1 MAAVIDDCKASY
13 RLRACWFDDIADFDD
28 AERADLMGALI
39 DYHFGNAHEFTT
51 RAAVVAWRNI
61 SRTWQKDESH
71 DSGLRDV
78 RAEAGRRGALA
89 RWQAQ
94 RQGAQDAR
102 GVGFSAVDDDEG
114 DDIRGAEYPSQRA
127 FVGAEEDCGGDDSLG
142 GSSAVSSEIENGKSM
157 AKNGKRIIC
166 HNRQMA
172 KNGYKVISKKDENT
186 PLCPPVG
193 ENGKSK
199 KGKGCG
205 GKIPPQECAP
215 IADAQE
221 GSGIA
226 PSQGVAVIAPATD
239 GGNHSDSVDD
249 SPSDSAQSDAGSA
262 CADSPAVSVNTGDGI
277 PPSPERPP
285 KSRRSRGENVGGFAA
300 PTLRAWQDHAEQIGW
315 QAENKAKTLAEIAA
329 AFYYWQKLGWRTG
342 NRPIVDW
349 RAACADAKLR
359 ADTKAGRV
367 PAETLEEILRTGR
380 PPQHWK
386 LELAEMRGV
395 SFEDFKGAKWG
406 EYLASAEHG
415 ETITLLKR
423 CLGYKENQELLM

>member
-1 MAAVIDDCKASY
+1 MAIIDDCKASY

-39 DYHFGNAHEFTT
+39 DYHFGAEHEFST
-51 RAAVVAWRNI
+51 RAAAVAWRNI

-89 RWQAQ
+89 RWQNQQTAQ
-94 RQGAQDAR
+94 NALG
-102 GVGFSAVDDDEG
+102 GGFSGVDDGAGD
-114 DDIRGAEYPSQRA
+114 DDIRGAEYPSRRA
-127 FVGAEEDCGGDDSLG
+127 FVGAEDDDGGDDSAAG
-142 GSSAVSSEIENGKSM
+142 VDGKNGKSM

-166 HNRQMA
+166 HNSPMA
-172 KNGYKVISKKDENT
+172 KNGLKDISKKIKNT

-199 KGKGCG
+199 KGKSCG
-205 GKIPPQECAP
+205 GKTPPQECAP
-215 IADAQE
+215 IADAPE
-221 GSGIA
+221 GSVIA
-226 PSQGVAVIAPATD
+226 PSQDVAVISPATD
-239 GGNHSDSVDD
+239 GGTHSGSADD
-249 SPSDSAQSDAGSA
+249 APDAPAQSDAGSA
-262 CADSPAVSVNTGDGI
+262 CADSPALPVNTGDGI

-300 PTLRAWQDHAEQIGW
+300 PTLRAWQAHAEQIGW

-367 PAETLEEILRTGR
+367 PAETLDAVISTGAT
-380 PPQHWK
+380 PQFWRFM
-386 LELAEMRGV
+386 LADIRGV
-395 SFEDFKGAKWG
+395 DVAAFDSLKWADYRKTAKPD
-406 EYLASAEHG
+406 EAREVLR
-415 ETITLLKR
+415 R
-423 CLGYKENQELLM
+423 CLTLDENKQLLQ